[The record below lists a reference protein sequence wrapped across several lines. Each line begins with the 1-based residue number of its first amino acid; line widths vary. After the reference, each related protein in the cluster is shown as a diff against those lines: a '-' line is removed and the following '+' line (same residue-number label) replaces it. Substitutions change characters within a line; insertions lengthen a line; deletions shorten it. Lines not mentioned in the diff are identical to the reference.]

1 MNIKAE
7 SERIARTLREIK
19 EDMEMLALR
28 IDSAMDKLK
37 NVKTDEDAEAFNE
50 QFGDLEYGLKRIEL
64 F

>member
-7 SERIARTLREIK
+7 SERVAQTLREIK

-28 IDSAMDKLK
+28 IDAAMDELK
-37 NVKTDEDAEAFNE
+37 NVKTYEDAVAFDE
-50 QFGDLEYGLKRIEL
+50 RFCDLEDGLKHIEL

>member
-28 IDSAMDKLK
+28 IDAAMDDLK
-37 NVKTDEDAEAFNE
+37 NVKTDEDAEAFDE
-50 QFGDLEYGLKRIEL
+50 RFGDMGDGLKHIEL

>member
-28 IDSAMDKLK
+28 IDAAMDDLK
-37 NVKTDEDAEAFNE
+37 NVKTDEDAVAFDE
-50 QFGDLEYGLKRIEL
+50 RFGDLGDGLKHIEL

>member
-28 IDSAMDKLK
+28 IDAAMDELK
-37 NVKTDEDAEAFNE
+37 NVKTDEDAEAFVE
-50 QFGDLEYGLKRIEL
+50 RFGDLEYGLKHIEL

>member
-7 SERIARTLREIK
+7 SERIARTIREIK

-28 IDSAMDKLK
+28 IDAAMDELK

-50 QFGDLEYGLKRIEL
+50 RFCDLEYGLKHIEL

>member
-7 SERIARTLREIK
+7 SERVARTLREIK

-28 IDSAMDKLK
+28 IDAAMDEIK
-37 NVKTDEDAEAFNE
+37 NVKTDEDAEAFDE
-50 QFGDLEYGLKRIEL
+50 RFGDLEYGLKHIEL

>member
-28 IDSAMDKLK
+28 IDAAMDDLK
-37 NVKTDEDAEAFNE
+37 NVKTDEDAEAFDE
-50 QFGDLEYGLKRIEL
+50 RFGDLGDGLKHIEL

>member
-1 MNIKAE
+1 MNITAE

-28 IDSAMDKLK
+28 IDAAMDELK
-37 NVKTDEDAEAFNE
+37 NVKTDEDALAFDE
-50 QFGDLEYGLKRIEL
+50 RFGDLEAGLKHIEL

>member
-7 SERIARTLREIK
+7 SERIARTLRETK

-28 IDSAMDKLK
+28 IDAAMDELK
-37 NVKTDEDAEAFNE
+37 NVKTDEDAEAFDE
-50 QFGDLEYGLKRIEL
+50 RFGDLEYGLKHIEL

>member
-28 IDSAMDKLK
+28 IDEAMDELK
-37 NVKTDEDAEAFNE
+37 NVKTDEDAEAFDE
-50 QFGDLEYGLKRIEL
+50 RFCDLEYGLKHIVL

>member
-28 IDSAMDKLK
+28 IDAAMDELK

-50 QFGDLEYGLKRIEL
+50 QFGDLEYGLKHIEL

>member
-7 SERIARTLREIK
+7 SERIARTIREIK

-28 IDSAMDKLK
+28 IDAAMDELK

-50 QFGDLEYGLKRIEL
+50 RFGDLEYGLKHIEL

>member
-28 IDSAMDKLK
+28 IDAAMDELK
-37 NVKTDEDAEAFNE
+37 NVKTDEDAVSFDER
-50 QFGDLEYGLKRIEL
+50 FGDMGDGLKHIEL

>member
-28 IDSAMDKLK
+28 IDAAMDEIK
-37 NVKTDEDAEAFNE
+37 NVKTDEDAEAFDE
-50 QFGDLEYGLKRIEL
+50 RFGDLEYGLKHIEL

>member
-28 IDSAMDKLK
+28 IDAAMDELK
-37 NVKTDEDAEAFNE
+37 NVKTDEDAEAFDE
-50 QFGDLEYGLKRIEL
+50 RFGDLEYGLKHIEL